1 MANVDV
7 GLPIPLGNYFYLPPA
22 QTGVNDVVEEKAM
35 NPILAWLAGQGIDVA
50 AEKTGVKDVLRDRAA
65 GLLDLVGLGEV
76 QAAESPAQP
85 PVQTGFQPVPVQ
97 PTQLPPVQTGF
108 EPTTSVV
115 AQDMTPAQ
123 RSAMNYVPDSQIPT
137 EGRRLPD
144 REQILVRQDWEGPGR
159 GLAQGDTLPYGRMP
173 VNMDGEVQA
182 RVMNDAQKLN
192 SMGITNSQE
201 LARRASAEGNEAKKN
216 NTPPPK
222 GGVLDTIGDYFK
234 SEEAMTYLVMGLN
247 SLRHKPDQNIAQT
260 LGKRVESL
268 AAERRGN
275 RTADELL
282 KRGMITQRQSD
293 LMRMGIPYKDAIK
306 EGKSFF
312 VGSGKEMEEK
322 YGISGLN
329 PGLAYK
335 YNEST
340 GEVSQVGAA
349 GTQIYNVKPEAGY
362 MFEYDAY
369 GRPVKQVPIPTD
381 LTQEEIRKRQ
391 SGLGTKSQ
399 TAETMQMNIEGA
411 RKAIE
416 GESWTSPATGVL
428 GAMVSDVPWFSAG
441 SRRKALESKIT
452 TIKGIIGFD
461 RLQRMRDE
469 SKTGGAL
476 GQVAVQELITLQS
489 SLGSLLLD
497 QPREEILKT
506 LDHVEQIYKKNMAI
520 IASEFSPEELQQFG
534 FGELVGAQSGGEDDP
549 LGLFGGAA
557 Q

>member
-85 PVQTGFQPVPVQ
+85 PVQTGFQP
-97 PTQLPPVQTGF
+97 
-108 EPTTSVV
+108 TTSVV
-115 AQDMTPAQ
+115 AQDVVGTPIPEMIPNP
-123 RSAMNYVPDSQIPT
+123 SYVPDSAIPM
-137 EGRRLPD
+137 EGRMLPT
-144 REQILVRQDWEGPGR
+144 REQTLVSQDWQGPGR
-159 GLAQGDTLPYGRMP
+159 GLAQGDTLPNGTMP
-173 VNMDGEVQA
+173 INMDGDVQA
-182 RVMNDAQKLN
+182 RVMRDASKLTN
-192 SMGITNSQE
+192 MGLTTPQQV
-201 LARRASAEGNEAKKN
+201 AAAAAAESNQSERDK
-216 NTPPPK
+216 TPPPK
-222 GGVLDTIGDYFK
+222 GGILDTLGDYFK
-234 SEEAMTYLVMGLN
+234 SEEAMSYLVMGLN

-275 RTADELL
+275 RTADELF
-282 KRGMITQRQSD
+282 KRGMITQRQAD

-322 YGISGLN
+322 YGVSGLN

-381 LTQEEIRKRQ
+381 LTQEEINRRQ

-416 GESWTSPATGVL
+416 GESWLSPATGVL
-428 GAMVSDVPWFSAG
+428 GAMVGDVPWFSAG

-497 QPREEILKT
+497 QPKEEILKT
-506 LDHVEQIYKKNMAI
+506 LDHVEKIYKKNMAI

-549 LGLFGGAA
+549 LGLFGGNA